1 LRARKQAELEA
12 YERRYTGDA
21 AQDEQR
27 INAETEAKI
36 QEIRRVFNENRAAV
50 VKKVLDAVTTVT
62 LRVHPNVSLS

>member
-1 LRARKQAELEA
+1 LRARKQAELEE